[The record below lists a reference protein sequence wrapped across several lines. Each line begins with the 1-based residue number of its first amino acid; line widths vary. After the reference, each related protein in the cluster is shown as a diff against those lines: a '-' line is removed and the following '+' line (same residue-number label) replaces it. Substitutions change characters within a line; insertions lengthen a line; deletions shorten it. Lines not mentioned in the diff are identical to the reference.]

1 MTPIELD
8 SVRAR
13 KLREALPGAIYESGR
28 SQLSVRVPEDP
39 AQRFPAVV
47 NAADVLLSV
56 QREAA

>member
-1 MTPIELD
+1 VTPIELD
-8 SVRAR
+8 SMRAR
-13 KLREALPGAIYESGR
+13 RLREALPGAIYESGR
-28 SQLSVRVPEDP
+28 SQFSVRVPEDP